1 MAYVCT
7 PEGLRL
13 QIRQVTRWL
22 RAARQDLEPG
32 IRFLHASYGIGVL
45 DMLRQLA
52 GDEDVRAATGA
63 DPRSLHAALARLQD
77 QAQAALVATL
87 R

>member
-1 MAYVCT
+1 MAYLCT

-13 QIRQVTRWL
+13 QIRQVERWL

-32 IRFLHASYGIGVL
+32 IRFLHASYGMGVL

-52 GDEDVRAATGA
+52 GDDEVRAATGA
-63 DPRSLHAALARLQD
+63 EPRALAAELGRLQD
-77 QAQAALVATL
+77 AAQAAIAARL